1 MHFSTLLL
9 PVLLPGLVHA
19 YPWAL
24 NIARGGDINEIKH
37 QLSAS
42 LEKRAATCPVIATRQ
57 GAAPYSSYYPS
68 KYTGAQNGMAGTGK
82 GGVQVP
88 AKGDTA
94 HAYVAPGPN
103 DIRGPW

>member
-1 MHFSTLLL
+1 MHLSTLALPALL
-9 PVLLPGLVHA
+9 ASSAHA

-24 NIARGGDINEIKH
+24 KLAQGRDIGDISH

-42 LEKRAATCPVIATRQ
+42 LEKRAATCPAVGTRQ
-57 GAAPYSSYYPS
+57 GAAPYSSAYP
-68 KYTGAQNGMAGTGK
+68 YTGAKNGLPGTGK
-82 GGVQVP
+82 GGIQVP